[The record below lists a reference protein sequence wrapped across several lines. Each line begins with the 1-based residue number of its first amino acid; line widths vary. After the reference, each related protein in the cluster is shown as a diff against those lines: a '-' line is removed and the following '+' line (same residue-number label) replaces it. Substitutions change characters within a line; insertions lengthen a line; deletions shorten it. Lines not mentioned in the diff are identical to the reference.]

1 MMDILEPAAGPG
13 ARLPL
18 GIDAPQARDPGIGD
32 TLGAAFRQSSTVGSA
47 IAALHEPFQPEEG
60 YNPLADIKDTR
71 YEFDYGERFAASR
84 SRAETEWLKSKID
97 QEIQDANTVAASG
110 VAGIVASIGM
120 GLVDPT
126 IVLPGGAIY
135 RGARGGYAIGRTAL
149 SAAAA
154 GAVQGLASE
163 AILQGTQETRTTG
176 DLLASV
182 ATSTVLSGLLGAG
195 AAALLSR
202 AERRALEVALDRD
215 RVSLGDAPEPGLA
228 ASVGAAA
235 SDTRIA
241 RPQSYLLDKVPG
253 LGDMVE
259 RVSPVLRTMQS
270 DLSSARRAVVDL
282 AETALATVDNKL
294 GIPTTRGPSAERE
307 IRLAQRQTAVQLDDL
322 MDDAW
327 KRYRFGSVDAAP
339 TGARLRDAFGE
350 VAGRTGEKLSFSQFD
365 DEVGKAMRRGDQ
377 HEIPEVAE
385 VAKWVRA
392 NVFEPWK
399 ERAIK
404 LGMLPEGVD
413 VKTAESYFTRSYN
426 RDKITSRMSDFVKR
440 SADWLEQEQT
450 RKFEL
455 QGRIEALDEERRSIQ
470 AEAKKLEA
478 KLERAQERIQN
489 LDATV
494 KERGMEVNRT
504 ADRVDTLEER
514 LGNQE
519 QELSELAE
527 AVSAFRSQ
535 IQDPELRAQIEGLQ
549 REVSALQR
557 EERQSRM
564 SPAALDRAEEAELKQ
579 RFLATDEDKTLADM
593 VIGRRKAPKEPNFA
607 AYIVKEGG
615 VLDTGGDLRAAIG
628 GNNAFPGLLNRQ
640 GLSLDEWGEKL
651 WNRFPGWFT
660 ERPSPDEVLRFIE
673 DALRGNQPHWFV
685 ESKLAPDDLR
695 LIEMQ
700 SVADDTKAEM
710 VRLGY
715 PAEDRLDVAR
725 FLADHT
731 ESVPAG
737 PERFDQPGMP
747 PLPASVLLEGAEGA
761 LAREKDVVAQTRDAI
776 TAARGRT
783 AQVENAAGRNRT
795 RLSEAGSAADRNVKR
810 AATLEER
817 RAIAEKKQS
826 LLNDALAIARDNEA
840 AVFARI
846 EKELEGWG
854 GNSAKEALS
863 AIKSRNRAMEGR
875 DPNLPRLTSAD
886 GDVLN
891 AVRRIHGSDRQ
902 MSRMELEARAREIA
916 DRIVSSPD
924 GRLPYGDASTGGGG
938 VPAGRDAPR
947 GALAQREFMIPDE
960 IIEDFLDDSVSHAA
974 RKFLHTTV
982 PDIVLSERFGDF
994 NLTEVIRKINDEAQ
1008 ALAQGADE
1016 KRSAEIFAKRDAAI
1030 QDIAAM
1036 RDRIR
1041 GTFALGSGG
1050 AAARNAGRVGA
1061 AVRAYNMMTD
1071 LGGAA
1076 ISSIPDIAGSVF
1088 RWGFTT
1094 VLGDAYRPFVKGLL
1108 GASDGWKQAKS
1119 QYRAMGIATEMALAT
1134 RSRAINDISAVYRPE
1149 SRLERV
1155 LQAGAEASQVL
1166 NLQAPW
1172 TDFTKTV
1179 AAITSG
1185 NEIFRATKAL
1195 AEGKASA
1202 KQIENL
1208 AASGID
1214 EHMAQ
1219 RIWKSFVDGG
1229 EIVDG
1234 VYLPNT
1240 ADWKDRAAR
1249 LAFEGAVSREAD
1261 IVVVTPG
1268 QEKPLWLSKPIIG
1281 LIGQHKSFIFAAT
1294 ERLMLANLQRRDAA
1308 TLSGLITGLSAG
1320 MMAAALYSV
1329 VSGKPLPE
1337 RPQDWIKEGLSRSGI
1352 LGWFD
1357 EANAISAKATRGG
1370 VDIYRLIGADRPLS
1384 RFSSQTV
1391 LSQLMGPSAG
1401 KIETITKA
1409 TGAAFGEEDW
1419 SGRDTANARRLIPF
1433 QNLFYLRR
1441 LLNQVEDAGNELF
1454 GVEPLSRR

>member
-1 MMDILEPAAGPG
+1 MMDIIEPAAGAG

-18 GIDAPQARDPGIGD
+18 GVDAPPPRDPGIGE

-47 IAALHEPFQPEEG
+47 IAAMHDPFVPEEG
-60 YNPLADIKDTR
+60 YNPLTDIKGTR
-71 YEFDYGERFAASR
+71 YEFDYGDRFAASR

-97 QEIQDANTVAASG
+97 QENRDEQTLAASG
-110 VAGIVASIGM
+110 AFGIVAAIGM

-135 RGARGGYAIGRTAL
+135 RGVRGGVSVGRTAL
-149 SAAAA
+149 AAAGA

-163 AILQGTQETRTTG
+163 SILQATQETRTTE

-182 ATSTVLSGLLGAG
+182 ATSTILSGLLGAG
-195 AAALLSR
+195 AAALLSG
-202 AERRALEVALDRD
+202 AERRALETALDVD
-215 RVSLGDAPEPGLA
+215 RVSLGASPEPGLA
-228 ASVGAAA
+228 GAVGAAA
-235 SDTRIA
+235 ADTRVA
-241 RPQSYLLDKVPG
+241 RPQSYLLDRVPW
-253 LGDMVE
+253 LGDAVE

-270 DLSSARRAVVDL
+270 ELTSARRAAVDL
-282 AETALATVDNKL
+282 AETALATVDNRL

-327 KRYRFGSVDAAP
+327 KRYRFGSADAAP
-339 TGARLRDAFGE
+339 MGARLTDA
-350 VAGRTGEKLSFSQFD
+350 AGGLVGRAGEKLSFSQFD
-365 DEVGKAMRRGDQ
+365 EEVGKAMRRGDQ

-385 VAKWVRA
+385 VARWVRG

-426 RDKITSRMSDFVKR
+426 RDKITARMSDFVRR
-440 SADWLEQEQT
+440 SADWLEQEQS
-450 RKFEL
+450 RKFEI
-455 QGRIEALDEERRSIQ
+455 QGRIEALDAERRSIQ

-478 KLERAQERIQN
+478 RLARAEERIQN
-489 LDATV
+489 LTAAE
-494 KERGMEVNRT
+494 KERSMEVNRT
-504 ADRVDTLEER
+504 AGRVDDLEER
-514 LGNQE
+514 LGDQE
-519 QELSELAE
+519 AELSELAE
-527 AVSAFRSQ
+527 AVSAFRGQ
-535 IQDPELRAQIEGLQ
+535 IQDPELRARIDGLE
-549 REVSALQR
+549 REVRALQQ
-557 EERQSRM
+557 EERRSRM
-564 SPAALDRAEEAELKQ
+564 SPAALDRAEEAELKA
-579 RFLATDEDKTLADM
+579 RFLASEEDKTLADM
-593 VIGRRKAPKEPNFA
+593 VIGRRKAPKEPSLVGW
-607 AYIVKEGG
+607 IVKEGG
-615 VLDTGGDLRAAIG
+615 VLDTGGDLRAGLG
-628 GNNAFPGLLNRQ
+628 GNTHPGLLNRN

-673 DALRGNQPHWFV
+673 DSVSGQQPHWFV
-685 ESKLAPDDLR
+685 ETRLSPDDTR
-695 LIEMQ
+695 LIELQ
-700 SVADDTKAEM
+700 NVADDTRAEM

-715 PAEDRLDVAR
+715 PVESRIDVAR
-725 FLADHT
+725 FLADHS
-731 ESVPAG
+731 EPMPAG
-737 PERFDQPGMP
+737 MERAVDPGMP
-747 PLPASVLLEGAEGA
+747 PVPASIRLEAAGDA
-761 LAREKDVVAQTRDAI
+761 LARERDVIAQARDAI
-776 TAARGRT
+776 TAARTRT

-795 RLSEAGSAADRNVKR
+795 RLSEAGSAARVNEKR

-817 RAIAEKKQS
+817 RAIAERKRE

-840 AVFARI
+840 AVFSRI
-846 EKELEGWG
+846 EAELEGWG
-854 GNSAKEALS
+854 GKSAREALS
-863 AIKSRNRAMEGR
+863 AIRARARAMEGR
-875 DPNLPRLTSAD
+875 EPNQPRLTSAD
-886 GDVLN
+886 ADVLT
-891 AVRRIHGSDRQ
+891 AVRRILGSDRQ
-902 MSRMELEARAREIA
+902 MNRMELEARAREIA
-916 DRIVSSPD
+916 DRIISSPD

-938 VPAGRDAPR
+938 VPVGRDAPR
-947 GALAQREFMIPDE
+947 GALAQREFMIPDAM
-960 IIEDFLDDSVSHAA
+960 IEEFLDDSVGNAV

-994 NLTEVIRKINDEAQ
+994 NLTEVIRRINDEAQ
-1008 ALAQGADE
+1008 ALAQGVDE
-1016 KRSAEIFAKRDAAI
+1016 AKSAGIFRNRDAAI
-1030 QDIAAM
+1030 RDIAAM

-1050 AAARNAGRVGA
+1050 SAARNAGRVGA

-1076 ISSIPDIAGSVF
+1076 ISSIPDVAGAVF

-1094 VLGDAYRPFVKGLL
+1094 VLRDAYRPFLNGLI
-1108 GASDGWKQAKS
+1108 GASDGFKQAKS
-1119 QYRAMGIATEMALAT
+1119 QYRAMGIATEMVLST
-1134 RSRAINDISAVYRPE
+1134 RARAINDISANYRPE
-1149 SRLERV
+1149 SRLERA

-1185 NEIFRATKAL
+1185 NEIFRAAKAV
-1195 AEGKASA
+1195 AEGSASA

-1214 EHMAQ
+1214 EHMAK
-1219 RIWKSFVDGG
+1219 RIWKSFVEGG

-1240 ADWKDRAAR
+1240 ADWRDRAAR

-1281 LIGQHKSFIFAAT
+1281 LIGQHKSFIFGAT

-1308 TLSGLITGLSAG
+1308 TLSGLITAVSGG
-1320 MMAAALYSV
+1320 MLAAAIYSA

-1337 RPQDWIKEGLSRSGI
+1337 RPQDWIKEGLSRSGV

-1370 VDIYRLIGADRPLS
+1370 IDMYRLIGAGRPLT

-1391 LSQLMGPSAG
+1391 LSQLLGPSAG
-1401 KIETITKA
+1401 KIETMTKT
-1409 TGAAFGEEDW
+1409 TGAAFGDEDW
-1419 SGRDTANARRLIPF
+1419 GARDTASARRLIPF

-1441 LLNQVEDAGNELF
+1441 LLNEVEDAGNQLF
-1454 GVEPLSRR
+1454 GIDPLERR